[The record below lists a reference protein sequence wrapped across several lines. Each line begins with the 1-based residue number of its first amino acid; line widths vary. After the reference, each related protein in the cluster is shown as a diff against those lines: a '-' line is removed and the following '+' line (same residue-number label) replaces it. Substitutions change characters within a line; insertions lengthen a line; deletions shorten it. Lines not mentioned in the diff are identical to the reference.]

1 MKHIMMRYSK
11 QSETVQ
17 VMNEMCENCK
27 GYETSDCCG
36 AYTDPDI
43 LICMDCKEH
52 CGTQCEDCENKTIED
67 SK

>member
-1 MKHIMMRYSK
+1 
-11 QSETVQ
+11 
-17 VMNEMCENCK
+17 MNEMCENCK